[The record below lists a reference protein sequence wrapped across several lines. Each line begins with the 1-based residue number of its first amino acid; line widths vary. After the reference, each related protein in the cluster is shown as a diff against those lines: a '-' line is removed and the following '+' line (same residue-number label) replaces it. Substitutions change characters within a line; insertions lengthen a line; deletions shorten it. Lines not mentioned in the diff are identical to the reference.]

1 MQYVNI
7 GGRKVSRLIT
17 GSNPFSGFSHQ
28 GAARDRQM
36 MSWYKTE
43 RIKAALR
50 ESERV
55 GINAVVA
62 RTDHHVMRFLLE
74 HRDEGGG
81 LQWFAQTCPEVGPQ
95 HMCVERA
102 VAGGAVACHIHGGL
116 MDYLFQNGKLDE
128 IKPVIGQIKQAGMLA
143 AVAGHLPGVF
153 RWAEDNLDLDY
164 YMCSYYN
171 PMPRDRN
178 PEHVRSETEYY
189 LEEDRAA
196 MCALIPTLSRPVIHY
211 KVLAAGRN
219 DPAAAFK
226 SVAACMRGNDAV
238 CVGFFTGDNPGIIET
253 DARLL
258 EEILVEKDNIKA

>member
-1 MQYVNI
+1 MEYVSI
-7 GGRKVSRLIT
+7 GNLKVSRLIT

-28 GAARDRQM
+28 GAARDREM
-36 MSWYKTE
+36 MSWYKSE

-55 GINAVVA
+55 GINTLVA

-74 HRDEGGG
+74 HRDEGGH

-116 MDYLFQNGKLDE
+116 MDYLYQNGKLDE
-128 IKPVIGQIKQAGMLA
+128 IVPVIDLIKQAGMLA
-143 AVAGHLPGVF
+143 AVAGHLPDIF
-153 RWAEDNLDLDY
+153 RWAEEHLDLDY

-189 LEEDRAA
+189 LEEDREA
-196 MCALIPTLSRPVIHY
+196 MCALIPTLSHPVIHY

-219 DPAAAFK
+219 APEATFRA
-226 SVAACMRGNDAV
+226 VAARMRANDAV
-238 CVGFFTGDNPGIIET
+238 CVGFFTGDDPKIIET
-253 DARLL
+253 DARLMSEAL
-258 EEILVEKDNIKA
+258 AVTAAGA